1 MIYQSSAY
9 SWLKIRTIDSPFPDT
24 PVHVSAESLAKVLPR
39 LNIKSEAK
47 DMTVQDIRNL
57 SPELTS
63 WLHFAMMNKM
73 DDSDTKSEQVI
84 PVYDF
89 EYFKRFPLPEVSE
102 IKSEKE
108 IYWTDLTDLDP
119 EKLPL
124 DFVSFD
130 TETTGTDIKSDKII
144 QLSAAKY
151 RSGKLVDKFDVLVN
165 PRRQLLPK
173 ITEITGITTDQ
184 VMKAKDFIDVAPD
197 FLKFIKGE
205 TLVGQNIIEFDLP
218 LVLRECSDNKLNFGQ
233 YNIIDTLP
241 LSHKAFPGRKHYAQ
255 EKLDRDL
262 HLSERVQE
270 KGYVDKNVLH
280 NSLNDSYTTAELY
293 LIDRDALIKDEK
305 KDN

>member
-1 MIYQSSAY
+1 MIYQSSAH
-9 SWLKIRTIDSPFPDT
+9 SWLKIRTSDSPFPDT

-57 SPELTS
+57 SPELAS

-73 DDSDTKSEQVI
+73 DNSDSKSEQTI

-108 IYWTDLTDLDP
+108 IHWIDLTGLDP

-151 RSGKLVDKFDVLVN
+151 RNGNLVDKFDVLVN

-184 VMKAKDFIDVAPD
+184 VMKAKDFIDIAPD

-218 LVLRECSDNKLNFGQ
+218 LVLRECGDNKLNFGQ

-293 LIDRDALIKDEK
+293 LIDRDALIKGEK

>member
-24 PVHVSAESLAKVLPR
+24 PVHVSAESLAKVFSR
-39 LNIKSEAK
+39 LNIKPEAK

-108 IYWTDLTDLDP
+108 IHWTDLTDLDP

-184 VMKAKDFIDVAPD
+184 VMTAKDFIDVAPE
-197 FLKFIKGE
+197 FLKFIKDE

-218 LVLRECSDNKLNFGQ
+218 LVLRECNDNKLNFGQ

-293 LIDRDALIKDEK
+293 LVDRDALIKDK
-305 KDN
+305 KKSN